1 MKANNTIS
9 GTMSTNNIHVNNIV
23 ATLNER
29 NEIRRNIELPA
40 LAAISKTA
48 TKFDG
53 KVFNRRFTAAVTK
66 TLESNANRITVAF
79 RQKYDGTTEYDI
91 IRVHYCYNG
100 KYSEFAI
107 YPDRIEIKDYTDGAG
122 RLVAEKLIE
131 TCKRHISA
139 TLDNIT
145 NDENAIKRTPEFV
158 ARVEA
163 VRAEIESINKD
174 FPLSL
179 RARFTGNID
188 FRR

>member
-1 MKANNTIS
+1 MKSNNTIS
-9 GTMSTNNIHVNNIV
+9 GTMNTNNIHVNNIV
-23 ATLNER
+23 ATLNEC

-145 NDENAIKRTPEFV
+145 NNENAIKRTPEFV

-188 FRR
+188 FSR

>member
-1 MKANNTIS
+1 MQSRRKLLIPNSGDIHGCAIGLTGNFINHPQNQITMKSNNTIS
-9 GTMSTNNIHVNNIV
+9 GTMNTNNIHVNNIV

-107 YPDRIEIKDYTDGAG
+107 YPDRIEIKDYTDDAG
-122 RLVAEKLIE
+122 R
-131 TCKRHISA
+131 
-139 TLDNIT
+139 
-145 NDENAIKRTPEFV
+145 
-158 ARVEA
+158 
-163 VRAEIESINKD
+163 
-174 FPLSL
+174 
-179 RARFTGNID
+179 
-188 FRR
+188 